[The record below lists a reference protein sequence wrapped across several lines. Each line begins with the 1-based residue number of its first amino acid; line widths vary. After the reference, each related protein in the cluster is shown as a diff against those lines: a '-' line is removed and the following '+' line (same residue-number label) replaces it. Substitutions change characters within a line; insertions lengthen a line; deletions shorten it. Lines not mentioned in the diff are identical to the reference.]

1 MINLEKEIREQPS
14 VLKRTIET
22 NKNRIQDLIVD
33 VKERGIKSVY
43 FCARGTSDHAC
54 VMAQYVFAIIAGIP
68 CALGTPSVF
77 TKYGAHVDLSDMLV
91 IGVSQSG
98 KAEDVLAVL
107 KSANDD
113 GALTV
118 AVTNDENSPM
128 AKEAAHSLYCDA
140 GPEVSIAA
148 TKTFTSQMMILS
160 MIAAEWAGNDE
171 FFEIL
176 TKVPDQVS
184 ETIEKILPSVEKM
197 AEYLKN
203 IDGAVILGR
212 GMAYPIA
219 LEGTL
224 KMLETN
230 KIKMKGYATSDFHH
244 GPIAQIKPGDKVF
257 VIEPSGATED
267 DAATI
272 IEKLRGVGA
281 DIIVVTDKESLI
293 PSDCKGI
300 VTVDTGCELT
310 SPFVT
315 VLVFQLL
322 ASKMT
327 EVRGID
333 PEVAGVINKITITK

>member
-14 VLKRTIET
+14 VLRKTIET
-22 NKNRIQDLIVD
+22 NRNRIADLIDD

-54 VMAQYVFAIIAGIP
+54 VMAQYVFAIVAGIP

-107 KSANDD
+107 KSANED

-128 AKEAAHSLYCDA
+128 AIEAVHSLYCDA

-160 MIAAEWAGNDE
+160 MIAAEWAGDND
-171 FFEIL
+171 FFETL
-176 TKVPDQVS
+176 TKVPDQVE
-184 ETIEKILPSVEKM
+184 ETLEKIVPSVETM
-197 AEYLKN
+197 AEYLKE

-244 GPIAQIKPGDKVF
+244 GPIAQLKPGDKVF
-257 VIEPSGATED
+257 VIEPAGATVD
-267 DAATI
+267 DSSAI
-272 IEKLRGVGA
+272 IEKLRNVGA
-281 DIIVVTDKESLI
+281 DIIIVTDDEKLI

-300 VTVDTGCELT
+300 VTVKTGCELT
-310 SPFVT
+310 SPFAT
-315 VLVFQLL
+315 VPVFQLL

>member
-14 VLKRTIET
+14 VLRKAIET
-22 NKNRIQDLIVD
+22 NRNRVTDLVAEA
-33 VKERGIKSVY
+33 KERGIKSVY

-54 VMAQYVFAIIAGIP
+54 VMAQYVFAIVAGIP

-98 KAEDVLAVL
+98 KAEDVLTVL
-107 KSANDD
+107 KSANKD
-113 GALTV
+113 GALT
-118 AVTNDENSPM
+118 AAITNDENSPM
-128 AKEAAHSLYCDA
+128 AKEALHSLYCDA

-160 MIAAEWAGNDE
+160 MIAAEWAGDND
-171 FFEIL
+171 FFETL
-176 TKVPDQVS
+176 TKVPDQVG
-184 ETIEKILPSVEKM
+184 ETLEEIVPSVESM

-219 LEGTL
+219 LEGAL

-244 GPIAQIKPGDKVF
+244 GPIAQLKPGDKVF

-267 DAATI
+267 DAASI
-272 IEKLRGVGA
+272 IGKLRNVGA
-281 DIIVVTDKESLI
+281 DIIIVTDDEKLV
-293 PSDCKGI
+293 PSDCKSI
-300 VTVDTGCELT
+300 VTVNTGCELT
-310 SPFVT
+310 SPFTT
-315 VLVFQLL
+315 VPVFQLL